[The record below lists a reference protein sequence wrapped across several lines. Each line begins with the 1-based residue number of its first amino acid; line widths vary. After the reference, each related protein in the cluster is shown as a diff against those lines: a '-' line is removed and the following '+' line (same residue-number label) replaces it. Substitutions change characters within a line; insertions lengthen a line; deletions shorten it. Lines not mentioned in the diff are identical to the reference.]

1 MFPSPRPS
9 FNFSTRLWINL
20 VAITWGVFGTEVNFL
35 HSLEAGLDDIV
46 HLQSRDHDV
55 EAPEEDKE
63 GRRDGLEELGS
74 SELSADGRVSPREQ
88 NEDGEAG
95 LDTEDGHGEAQ
106 AAHGHDELHGLASDG
121 VGLGGPVESGH
132 GPCDADTQE
141 HVDSVG
147 AGDVSDGVVGA
158 VVLNGG
164 GLGGEGVRDAGAKS
178 NKCNGINAVFEVDEA
193 AKMASN
199 ITNDSSAGA
208 DESN

>member
-1 MFPSPRPS
+1 MFPSPKPS

-74 SELSADGRVSPREQ
+74 SKLSADGRVSPREE

-106 AAHGHDELHGLASDG
+106 AGEETVRLVTDIATTSSGLT
-121 VGLGGPVESGH
+121 PKT
-132 GPCDADTQE
+132 CFIQE
-141 HVDSVG
+141 
-147 AGDVSDGVVGA
+147 
-158 VVLNGG
+158 
-164 GLGGEGVRDAGAKS
+164 RMCKS
-178 NKCNGINAVFEVDEA
+178 ISEH
-193 AKMASN
+193 M
-199 ITNDSSAGA
+199 
-208 DESN
+208 

>member
-1 MFPSPRPS
+1 MFPSPKPS

-74 SELSADGRVSPREQ
+74 SELSADGRVSPREE

-95 LDTEDGHGEAQ
+95 LDTEDCHGEAQ
-106 AAHGHDELHGLASDG
+106 AGEETVRVIKTNIATTISGLNSKTYFMQ
-121 VGLGGPVESGH
+121 EWMCKSIS
-132 GPCDADTQE
+132 E
-141 HVDSVG
+141 HV
-147 AGDVSDGVVGA
+147 
-158 VVLNGG
+158 
-164 GLGGEGVRDAGAKS
+164 
-178 NKCNGINAVFEVDEA
+178 
-193 AKMASN
+193 
-199 ITNDSSAGA
+199 
-208 DESN
+208 